1 MRACVCVLTALPGAE
16 LTHECGPQAG
26 TRPNDLNLDEMVD
39 LKQMPREERISLM
52 NARLLAKYKEM
63 NVIETQTRDL
73 GAKKK
78 KTTLEE
84 ELEWEMEADA
94 SAWEEAVDSHFGGSA
109 KLQMTIG
116 EEKIAASRQARIKE
130 QTQANLIHRR
140 DVNTMEVFVWCLRRI
155 AAVSISV
162 LCATVSCLWLIRLR
176 RAVLTAAS
184 GWIRSTRAFFQVLC
198 CYFENPE
205 ERN

>member
-1 MRACVCVLTALPGAE
+1 MACHTIHGLNSMYLRPSALHLHINSQVARTDCTRARMHARTAR
-16 LTHECGPQAG
+16 T
-26 TRPNDLNLDEMVD
+26 
-39 LKQMPREERISLM
+39 
-52 NARLLAKYKEM
+52 AR
-63 NVIETQTRDL
+63 TQ
-73 GAKKK
+73 
-78 KTTLEE
+78 
-84 ELEWEMEADA
+84 
-94 SAWEEAVDSHFGGSA
+94 
-109 KLQMTIG
+109 
-116 EEKIAASRQARIKE
+116 EKISAIRQARIKE
-130 QTQANLIHRR
+130 ETKAKLIHRR